1 MKKLMILTLVMLLLT
16 GCGAAG
22 SKTIE
27 IDGIAYD
34 PDAASME
41 LPQGT
46 SIDHYE
52 AVKAALPECDIS
64 WQVPFQQGF
73 VANDIRNLTV
83 TDLTQEDIAL
93 LAYFPNLETVDAR
106 GADPAMAAKLQQEHP
121 ELEVSYSVEVCGKSY
136 PSDTTEIILENPDT
150 SGLENLKYLP
160 KLESV
165 FLREPQ
171 GSADQLT
178 ILARQL
184 PIYWDKTAFGQ
195 VISSETTELDLSEQG
210 ISFTEVRDMEESL
223 QWFPNLE
230 LVYFGDVEVDNDT
243 MAAYRQRQAEN
254 YKVVW
259 NVELNYRIKFR
270 SDATYFM
277 PRKFYMTVIDRDLEN
292 LKYFNDMVT
301 VDLGHMNIF
310 HCEWAAN
317 MPNLQFLILAD
328 TPMKNIEPLRNCK
341 ELIYFEVF
349 DTPVTDFTPLL
360 ECTKLRDLNMCW
372 TDGDPE
378 VIAQL
383 TWLERLWWW
392 GRITLPFLN
401 EEEKAMI
408 TEAMPNCEI
417 VFRTNTSTGGGWRE
431 GELYYQ
437 MRDNLGMEYMK

>member
-1 MKKLMILTLVMLLLT
+1 MKKLMILALVMLLLT
-16 GCGAAG
+16 GCGAAE

-27 IDGIAYD
+27 IDGIPYD
-34 PDAASME
+34 LTAASLE

-83 TDLTQEDIAL
+83 TDLTQEDMAL
-93 LAYFPNLETVDAR
+93 LAYFPDLETVDAR

-121 ELEVSYSVEVCGKSY
+121 ELEVSYSVEVCGKSF

-171 GSADQLT
+171 GSPVQLN

-223 QWFPNLE
+223 RWFPNLD

-310 HCEWAAN
+310 HCEWAAS

-431 GELYYQ
+431 GELYYK